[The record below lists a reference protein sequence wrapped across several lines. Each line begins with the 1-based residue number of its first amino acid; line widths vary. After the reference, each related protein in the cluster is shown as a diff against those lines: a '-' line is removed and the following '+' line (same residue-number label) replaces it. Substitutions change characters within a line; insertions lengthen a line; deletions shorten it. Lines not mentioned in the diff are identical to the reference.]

1 MNILSFD
8 TSNNLASVAVSS
20 KSKIISYNITN
31 SASQQAEKLFELIDF
46 SLKESMLHINEID
59 LISLSNGPGSFT
71 GIRIALA
78 AALGLELSVK
88 SKLISLSNFQVI
100 AWHNRDIFTNNLP
113 LTIILDGNNE
123 QIYWQNFNKNI
134 EPIEEAKIISAEEL
148 RSLDKDKYN
157 LIGSGLKYLDS
168 YNEELSFSNNAKLI
182 CQATDFFWENN
193 KYSKLAPL
201 YIRPPYVS

>member
-31 SASQQAEKLFELIDF
+31 SASQQAEKLFELIDL

-59 LISLSNGPGSFT
+59 IISLSNGPGSFT

-88 SKLISLSNFQVI
+88 AKLISLSNFQVI
-100 AWHNRDIFTNNLP
+100 AWHNRDIYTNNLP
-113 LTIILDGNNE
+113 LTILLDGNNE
-123 QIYWQNFNKNI
+123 QIYWQSLDKNFDS
-134 EPIEEAKIISAEEL
+134 IEEAKIISADEL
-148 RSLDKDKYN
+148 RLLDKNKYN
-157 LIGSGLKYLDS
+157 LIGSGVKYLNTYDDS
-168 YNEELSFSNNAKLI
+168 LYLSNNAKLI
-182 CQATDFFWENN
+182 CQATPFFWKNN
-193 KYSKLAPL
+193 KYSNLKPL
-201 YIRPPYVS
+201 YVRPPYVS